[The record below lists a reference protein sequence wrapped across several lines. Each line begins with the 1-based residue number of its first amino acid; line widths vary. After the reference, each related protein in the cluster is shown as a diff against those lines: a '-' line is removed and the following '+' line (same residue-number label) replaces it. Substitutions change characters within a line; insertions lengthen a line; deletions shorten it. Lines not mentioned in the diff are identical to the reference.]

1 MEERLQKLL
10 SAAGVCSRRTA
21 EDYITAGRVTVNGL
35 PASLGQRA
43 DPERDKICV
52 DGRRLGSRAAP
63 VYLMLNKPQGY
74 VTTLS
79 DEKGRRTAAD
89 LVKDC
94 GARVYPVGRLDLNS
108 EGLLL
113 MTNDGELAQ
122 RMTHPSHEVSKTYH
136 VSVSGAVEGAA
147 ERLSAL
153 TDLEGEPIRPAQVSV
168 LRTAGRTAELSVT
181 VQEGKNRQVRRM
193 CAACGLSVRRLRRVQ
208 EHTLELGILPSGA
221 WRYLTEEEI
230 QELKQL

>member
-21 EDYITAGRVTVNGL
+21 EGYITAGRVTVNGL

-79 DEKGRRTAAD
+79 DEKGRRAAAD

-94 GARVYPVGRLDLNS
+94 GGRAAVCPDGSGGRAHSSCPGVGAEDR
-108 EGLLL
+108 GK
-113 MTNDGELAQ
+113 DG
-122 RMTHPSHEVSKTYH
+122 
-136 VSVSGAVEGAA
+136 GAVRHGS
-147 ERLSAL
+147 R
-153 TDLEGEPIRPAQVSV
+153 GKEPAGPAD
-168 LRTAGRTAELSVT
+168 
-181 VQEGKNRQVRRM
+181 
-193 CAACGLSVRRLRRVQ
+193 VRRLRTVGPAAAPGAGAYPGAGNTSKRGVAV
-208 EHTLELGILPSGA
+208 LNGRGDSGA
-221 WRYLTEEEI
+221 ETAVDKTDR
-230 QELKQL
+230 

>member
-1 MEERLQKLL
+1 M
-10 SAAGVCSRRTA
+10 
-21 EDYITAGRVTVNGL
+21 
-35 PASLGQRA
+35 
-43 DPERDKICV
+43 
-52 DGRRLGSRAAP
+52 
-63 VYLMLNKPQGY
+63 
-74 VTTLS
+74 
-79 DEKGRRTAAD
+79 
-89 LVKDC
+89 
-94 GARVYPVGRLDLNS
+94 
-108 EGLLL
+108 
-113 MTNDGELAQ
+113 
-122 RMTHPSHEVSKTYH
+122 YH

-153 TDLEGEPIRPAQVSV
+153 TDLEGETIRPAQVSV

-181 VQEGKNRQVRRM
+181 VHEGKNRQVRRM